1 MDGCKPSPGCVLG
14 RRHGSAIF
22 GDLRPCHARLSLVHD
37 HDPGAFMT
45 AKRGMGR
52 GLAAILPES
61 SAGGPELRE
70 LDVGQIQPNP
80 DQPRVKFD
88 TAALEALAGSI
99 GAVGLLQP
107 LIVRPL
113 EDGRYELVAGER
125 RWRAAQKA
133 GIERVPAVI
142 RTSPED
148 ERLQAALIEN
158 MVREDLNPVEEARAC
173 AALVDDL
180 GISKE
185 ELARRVGRSRAAIS
199 NLIRLLD
206 LPDPVLGLLE
216 RGDLTEGHG
225 RAILQVRD
233 QDRRTKLAER
243 AAAEE
248 WSVRDTERHASGGGR
263 RKTKTT
269 GGRISAEER
278 AAMSE
283 AEDLLGSALG
293 QDVRVRRAGDGV
305 KAELRFDELSELES
319 LARRLRKRG

>member
-1 MDGCKPSPGCVLG
+1 MASG
-14 RRHGSAIF
+14 R
-22 GDLRPCHARLSLVHD
+22 
-37 HDPGAFMT
+37 
-45 AKRGMGR
+45 RGMGR

-61 SAGGPELRE
+61 AAGGPELRE
-70 LDVGQIQPNP
+70 LEVTQIEPNP
-80 DQPRVKFD
+80 DQPRARFD
-88 TAALEALAGSI
+88 TAGLDALAGSI
-99 GAVGLLQP
+99 GSVGVLQP

-113 EDGRYELVAGER
+113 DDGRYELVAGER

-133 GIERVPAVI
+133 GIDRVPAVV

-206 LPDPVLGLLE
+206 LPDSTLALLE
-216 RGDLTEGHG
+216 RGDLSEGHG
-225 RAILQVRD
+225 RAILQVSD
-233 QDRRTKLAER
+233 QDRRARLAKQ
-243 AAAEE
+243 AAAEG
-248 WSVRDTERHASGGGR
+248 WSVRDTERRAGEGPR
-263 RKTKTT
+263 RKKAS

-278 AAMSE
+278 AAMTD

-293 QDVRVRRAGDGV
+293 RDVRVRRDGNGV
-305 KAELRFDELSELES
+305 KAELRFEDLDELES
-319 LARRLRKRG
+319 LAKRLKRRS

>member
-1 MDGCKPSPGCVLG
+1 MPWPTRFSHSGLAMAE
-14 RRHGSAIF
+14 R
-22 GDLRPCHARLSLVHD
+22 
-37 HDPGAFMT
+37 
-45 AKRGMGR
+45 KRGMGR

-70 LDVGQIQPNP
+70 LEVTQIEPNP
-80 DQPRVKFD
+80 DQPRAKFD
-88 TAALEALAGSI
+88 ATALDALAGSI
-99 GAVGLLQP
+99 GSVGLLQP

-113 EDGRYELVAGER
+113 DDGRYELVAGER
-125 RWRAAQKA
+125 RWRAAQRA
-133 GIERVPAVI
+133 GIDRVPAVV

-206 LPDPVLGLLE
+206 LPDPVLTLLE
-216 RGDLTEGHG
+216 REELTEGHG
-225 RAILQVRD
+225 RAILQISD
-233 QDRRTKLAER
+233 QERRTRLAKQ
-243 AAAEE
+243 AASEG
-248 WSVRDTERHASGGGR
+248 WSVRETERHAGEGPR
-263 RKTKTT
+263 RKKATT

-278 AAMSE
+278 AAMSD

-293 QDVRVRRAGDGV
+293 QDVKVRRAGKGV
-305 KAELRFDELSELES
+305 KAELTFEDLTQLES